1 MVLLTALIIG
11 SSATGGVVTL
21 ITKLPF
27 MWFERWRQDFVS
39 RTLAATKEKPA
50 AEPNSLREIFNKQ
63 IMRPLPPH
71 QHHTHGIAAAAR
83 ATAVRFMEEVARNSG
98 KEGFHYQ
105 MSAADQRANRNGS
118 RNFFWGKDIL
128 AEFRPFQT
136 SEHTIIN
143 MTDVDSYVT
152 NLEAFLSAEHK
163 PVLLFTFTVKKAA
176 DDLGEVSFT
185 FNERNEL
192 VSRVSGGATYTHPLW
207 SFETD
212 LFKCVRTTCG
222 VPTQVALFHVD
233 KRRVDDHHS
242 LVLLTPSGR
251 WNGFPAILANG
262 LEGTKPRRFKPVQHT
277 PSGPFTRFHVQTSE
291 GLFTTT
297 GVPGQHVCA
306 YLPARYDNGL
316 ENIAKS
322 LSVKIGQPSVM
333 QFFEENG
340 LMEMKAS
347 ASVMVAWLR
356 ATTKEKS
363 GEVETVFPVGNGV
376 ISFDHNPAKY
386 DPEDKPSLVP
396 FMGPLVNGAHA
407 PLQSKGNEEHA
418 VKTRVNDYKRPP
430 SAQKY
435 EYFMMDCM
443 QEFIERAIPKGSLVP
458 LTLEQVRE
466 RQKRASQRQI
476 LDRGEVEPPRDFVTA
491 FVKKEAS
498 QKAGDPRLIGTFD
511 GNTKM
516 HIACFMYSMYE
527 AAKRLPFYGFGKPP
541 VEVAFGIANVCK
553 RSDHVVNTDYTR
565 FDATV
570 TPVARL
576 FEWKMLIHA
585 FGPEYLTTLEK
596 LHKTQYNRKVRCS
609 KGTKYDSDFAR
620 ISGEMGTAIWNLFLN
635 AFVAYMAWRMTVVS
649 QHGPHRTYVQA
660 DEAWENLTEK
670 AQFAGDDGVSGD
682 IEVAMLEA
690 AANKMGFILKALRVA
705 KGQAG
710 VEFLGRKFMS
720 TVWWGDPNS
729 MCDLPRQLSKFHT
742 TVTLQGV
749 TEVEKLLEK
758 CRSYALTD
766 GNTPV
771 IGPFCKAVLAAHG
784 AEVEMTEA
792 TRSMRRWGSDIPL
805 EVQYPNE
812 FCDEFNH
819 IAETSLAPYCFDF
832 AAFQKWLDQPKQ
844 LADYL
849 RPPTL
854 SETKAQT
861 YTGRVVV
868 GPTGAEEVLG
878 PEVAPKEHDLDESKS
893 DEEENSELSPRPGRV
908 PAKAATEQA
917 AQYFADQD
925 FLATAAAESSF
936 GKGKSKDLSEPTST
950 NSNPPTTA
958 TPKPKKKAP
967 KQKSDT
973 SKGKDDT
980 VNSGEPRPKDDGPK
994 KKKASKRKD
1003 ASPRGEDATKN
1014 GGQPQPKD
1022 VPGPQAKDR
1031 KGKKKDTT
1039 SAKTSGDSGSQPET
1053 KSKPRRNRT
1062 RNPKRKGEVNAGK

>member
-1 MVLLTALIIG
+1 MVLLTAIIIG
-11 SSATGGVVTL
+11 SSATGGFVTL

-27 MWFERWRQDFVS
+27 MWFERWRQDLVS
-39 RTLAATKEKPA
+39 RSLAATKEKPA

-71 QHHTHGIAAAAR
+71 PYHTHGTAAAAR

-98 KEGFHYQ
+98 KESFHYQ
-105 MSAADQRANRNGS
+105 MSPANQRANQNGS
-118 RNFFWGKDIL
+118 RHFFWGKDTL
-128 AEFRPFQT
+128 AEYRPFQT
-136 SEHTIIN
+136 DEHTIIN
-143 MTDVDSYVT
+143 MTDVDSYLT
-152 NLEAFLSAEHK
+152 NLETFLCAEHK
-163 PVLLFTFTVKKAA
+163 PVLLFTFTVTKAA

-185 FNERNEL
+185 FNEKGEL
-192 VSRVSGGATYTHPLW
+192 VSRVSGGATYTHLLW
-207 SFETD
+207 NFETD
-212 LFKCVRTTCG
+212 QFKCVRTTCG
-222 VPTQVALFHVD
+222 IPTQVAFFLVD
-233 KRRVDDHHS
+233 RRRVDDHHS

-251 WNGFPAILANG
+251 WNGIPAILANG
-262 LEGTKPRRFKPVQHT
+262 LQGTRPRRFRPIQHT
-277 PSGPFTRFHVQTSE
+277 PSGPFIRFHAQTPQ

-297 GVPGQHVCA
+297 GVPGQHVSS
-306 YLPARYDNGL
+306 YLPARYDDALVNL
-316 ENIAKS
+316 AKS

-340 LMEMKAS
+340 LREMKAS
-347 ASVMVAWLR
+347 ASVMTAWLR
-356 ATTKEKS
+356 ATVKEKY
-363 GEVETVFPVGNGV
+363 GEMETVFPVAKGV

-386 DPEDKPSLVP
+386 NPEDKPSLVP

-407 PLQSKGNEEHA
+407 PLQSKSNEEHA

-466 RQKRASQRQI
+466 HQTRASQRQI

-516 HIACFMYSMYE
+516 HIACFMYAMYGT
-527 AAKRLPFYGFGKPP
+527 AKSLPFYGFGKPP
-541 VEVAFGIANVCK
+541 TEVAKGIANVCQK
-553 RSDHVVNTDYTR
+553 SDHVVNTDYTR

-570 TPVARL
+570 SPVARL

-596 LHKTQYNRKVRCS
+596 LHKTQYNQKVRCAR
-609 KGTKYDSDFAR
+609 GTKYDADFAR

-670 AQFAGDDGVSGD
+670 AQFAGDDGVTGD

-690 AANKMGFILKALRVA
+690 AADKMGFILKALRVN

-710 VEFLGRKFMS
+710 VEFLGRKYMS

-729 MCDLPRQLSKFHT
+729 MCDLARQLSKFHT
-742 TVTLQGV
+742 TVTLHGV

-758 CRSYALTD
+758 CRAYVLTD
-766 GNTPV
+766 GQTPV
-771 IGPFCKAVLAAHG
+771 IGPFCRAVLAAHG

-792 TRSMRRWGSDIPL
+792 TRAIRRWGSDIPL

-832 AAFQKWLDQPKQ
+832 AAFQKWLDEPKQ
-844 LADYL
+844 LVDYL
-849 RPPTL
+849 KPPTL

-878 PEVAPKEHDLDESKS
+878 PEVAPMEHDLDESKS
-893 DEEENSELSPRPGRV
+893 DEEENSELGPRSGKV
-908 PAKAATEQA
+908 PAKATAEKSD
-917 AQYFADQD
+917 QYFADLD
-925 FLATAAAESSF
+925 FLATATAESSY
-936 GKGKSKDLSEPTST
+936 GKGKSKSEDLSESTST
-950 NSNPPTTA
+950 DGNPPTTA
-958 TPKPKKKAP
+958 TPNPKKKAP

-973 SKGKDDT
+973 SKGKDDAT
-980 VNSGEPRPKDDGPK
+980 DGGDKPN
-994 KKKASKRKD
+994 KKAPRRKD
-1003 ASPRGEDATKN
+1003 ASPKGDGDTKN
-1014 GGQPQPKD
+1014 GGQSQPKD
-1022 VPGPQAKDR
+1022 KPGPQTKDR
-1031 KGKKKDTT
+1031 KGTKKNTT
-1039 SAKTSGDSGSQPET
+1039 SAKTGGESDSQSEATPKT
-1053 KSKPRRNRT
+1053 RRNRT
-1062 RNPKRKGEVNAGK
+1062 RKPKRKGEVDAGK